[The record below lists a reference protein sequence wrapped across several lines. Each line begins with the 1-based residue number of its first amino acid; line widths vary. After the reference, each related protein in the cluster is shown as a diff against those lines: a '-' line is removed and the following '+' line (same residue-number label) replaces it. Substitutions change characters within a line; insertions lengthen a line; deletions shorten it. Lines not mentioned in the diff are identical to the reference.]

1 MSLHVRSA
9 DVRVVEH
16 GRVDFEIAPR
26 PDAPALATATGR
38 VLGSSEP
45 DRFVATGSV
54 NTAKLPPGDYV
65 LRAVLSVNGQ
75 PAGRVFRTF
84 RKD

>member
-1 MSLHVRSA
+1 MASA
-9 DVRVVEH
+9 DVKTFTDDNFQGE
-16 GRVDFEIAPR
+16 
-26 PDAPALATATGR
+26 